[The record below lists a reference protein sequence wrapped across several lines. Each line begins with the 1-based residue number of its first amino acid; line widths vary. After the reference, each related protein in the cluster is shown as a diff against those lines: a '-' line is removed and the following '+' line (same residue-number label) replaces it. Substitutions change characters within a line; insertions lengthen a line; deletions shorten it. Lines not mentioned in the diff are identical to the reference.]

1 MSEHPVS
8 LNLARADLAGAR
20 VEGHCEPAFQ
30 GVLAAFV
37 ENFERDVEIG
47 ASLAIEVAGRRVIDV
62 WGGWADPESRA
73 PWRENSMGVVFS
85 NTKPATALCAH
96 ALVDAGALD
105 LDRPVAYYWPEYA
118 AAGKQHTTVRMLL
131 DHSAGLP
138 ALRDA
143 LPDGAAFDWAQMT
156 ERLAREAPF
165 WAPGTRVGYH
175 GLTFGWLVGEV
186 VRRVAGV
193 SLGDCFRERFAEP
206 LGLDFWIG
214 LPESEEPRVV
224 RIVPAKPAAQPRNAF
239 ERAVAEE
246 PDSVTALYF
255 RNTGGWR
262 PSGFNS
268 RRGHAAQLGAA
279 GGITHA
285 RALAR
290 LYGALALDDGRVL
303 SPATLARATAVSS
316 ATHEDVC
323 LRVPTRFAA
332 GFMRQMDNAARGLDS
347 ARFGRDAFG
356 HVGAG
361 GSLAFASPRLRLGFG
376 YTMNH
381 MGPGVLLN
389 ARADRLLRAVHT
401 ALGSDEFDIPD
412 PLRAGA
418 AHLTTTRRP

>member
-1 MSEHPVS
+1 MPLHSVQLPI
-8 LNLARADLAGAR
+8 AAPALAGAQ
-20 VEGHCEPAFQ
+20 VMGHVAPAFR
-30 GVLAAFV
+30 GVLDAFV
-37 ENFERDVEIG
+37 HNFEHDVELG
-47 ASLAIEVAGRRVIDV
+47 ASLAIEVDGERVVDL
-62 WGGWADPESRA
+62 WGGFADPEART
-73 PWRENSMGVVFS
+73 PWQQDTVGVVFS

-96 ALVDAGALD
+96 LLADARALD
-105 LDRPVAYYWPEYA
+105 LDRPVAHYWPAFA
-118 AAGKQHTTVRMLL
+118 AAGKQAITVRMLL

-138 ALRDA
+138 ALREA
-143 LPDGAAFDWAQMT
+143 LPDGAAFDWEQMT

-186 VRRVAGV
+186 VRRVAGA
-193 SLGDCFRERFAEP
+193 SLGDFFRERIAEP

-214 LPESEEPRVV
+214 LPESVEARVA
-224 RIVPAKPAAQPRNAF
+224 RIVPARPAAQPRNAF

-246 PDSVTALYF
+246 PESVTALYF

-268 RRGHAAQLGAA
+268 RRGHAAQIGAA

-290 LYGALALDDGRVL
+290 LYGALALDDGRLL
-303 SPATLARATAVSS
+303 SPAALSRATEVSS

-323 LRVPTRFAA
+323 LRVPTRFGA
-332 GFMRQMDNAARGLDS
+332 GFMRQMDNRARGLDS

-389 ARADRLLRAVHT
+389 ARADRLVRAVYA
-401 ALGSDEFDIPD
+401 ALGSSEFTD
-412 PLRAGA
+412 PVTPR
-418 AHLTTTRRP
+418 

>member
-1 MSEHPVS
+1 MPMHSVS
-8 LNLARADLAGAR
+8 LDIARPELAGAR
-20 VEGHCEPAFQ
+20 ITGHVAPAFR
-30 GVLAAFV
+30 GVLDAFV
-37 ENFERDVEIG
+37 RNFEHDVELG
-47 ASLAIEVAGRRVIDV
+47 ASLAIEVDGERVVDL
-62 WGGWADPESRA
+62 WGGFADPEART
-73 PWRENSMGVVFS
+73 PWQEDTVGVVFS

-96 ALVDAGALD
+96 LLADAGALD
-105 LDRPVAYYWPEYA
+105 LDRAVAHYWPDFA
-118 AAGKQHTTVRMLL
+118 AAGKQDITVRMLL

-138 ALRDA
+138 ALREA
-143 LPDGAAFDWAQMT
+143 LPDGAAFDWAQMC

-193 SLGDCFRERFAEP
+193 SLGDFFRERIAEP

-214 LPESEEPRVV
+214 LPESEESRVA
-224 RIVPAKPAAQPRNAF
+224 RTVPARPAAQPRNAF

-268 RRGHAAQLGAA
+268 RRGHAAQIGAA

-290 LYGALALDDGRVL
+290 LYGALALDDGRLL
-303 SPATLARATAVSS
+303 SPAALSRATEVSS

-332 GFMRQMDNAARGLDS
+332 GFMRQMDNRARGLDS

-389 ARADRLLRAVHT
+389 ARADRLVRAVHA
-401 ALGSDEFDIPD
+401 ALGSREFSD
-412 PLRAGA
+412 PLTPR
-418 AHLTTTRRP
+418 